1 MYLPAAFPIGYPPQ
15 SYWYKTV
22 QPVLVPVGFVL
33 ELLWSPHWRCFQ
45 NPVIAT
51 VQVVVVQSLFFHVI
65 VSALVYVFR
74 IVNGESDLREE

>member
-33 ELLWSPHWRCFQ
+33 ELLWSPHWRYFH

-51 VQVVVVQSLFFHVI
+51 VQVVVVQSLAFHVI
-65 VSALVYVFR
+65 VSAHVYIFR
-74 IVNGESDLREE
+74 IANCKSNVRE